1 MFCWFSC
8 LFRYSNCHCNNY
20 CNWIS
25 KILLNKQDV
34 CHDVINCSQ
43 SCCMLYVF
51 SSLFSCSKFHCNTN
65 YNWISRMLL
74 NKQHVWYDL
83 VNYSHRGV
91 CMVCQF
97 SSLFSYSK
105 YHSTTYC
112 SYCNWISRICNTNTS
127 FTANVC
133 VRCVRFP
140 AYTADVSSIVYR
152 SLTEKA
158 ASLSLLRHLQLKTA
172 LSSFFLCTMNACVF
186 ADYAGNSASFF
197 WWYGVD
203 TVPRTAPTHI
213 IDEQTQIHRISVQK
227 IANPRRGLKL
237 DNALCCSLN
246 AYYLP
251 CFKS

>member
-1 MFCWFSC
+1 MKSWKRCC
-8 LFRYSNCHCNNY
+8 LFSYSLWWNETCYSWISWKIDRTYTN

-25 KILLNKQDV
+25 
-34 CHDVINCSQ
+34 S
-43 SCCMLYVF
+43 
-51 SSLFSCSKFHCNTN
+51 
-65 YNWISRMLL
+65 MLL

-237 DNALCCSLN
+237 DNAQQTTCYN
-246 AYYLP
+246 Q
-251 CFKS
+251 KT